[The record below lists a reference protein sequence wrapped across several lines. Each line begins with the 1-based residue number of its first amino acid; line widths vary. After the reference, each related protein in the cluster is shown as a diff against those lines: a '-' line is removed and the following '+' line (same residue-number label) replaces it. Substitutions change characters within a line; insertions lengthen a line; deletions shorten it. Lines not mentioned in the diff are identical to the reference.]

1 VLPRLQSDL
10 LPLLLAC
17 AGVPEYALPDL
28 PCEWTDEAGV
38 CVVLA
43 SEGYPGSY
51 RKGDAIHGLRE
62 AQTDGALVFHAG
74 TTQSDAEIVTSGGRV
89 LAVTA
94 LGRDF
99 HAARDNCYRSVE
111 QIHFEGAYF
120 RRDIGWRCL
129 QPQ

>member
-1 VLPRLQSDL
+1 
-10 LPLLLAC
+10 
-17 AGVPEYALPDL
+17 
-28 PCEWTDEAGV
+28 
-38 CVVLA
+38 VVLA

-74 TTQSDAEIVTSGGRV
+74 TTQSDTEIVTSGGRV

-99 HAARDNCYRSVE
+99 HAARDNCYRAVE
-111 QIHFEGAYF
+111 QIHFEGAHF